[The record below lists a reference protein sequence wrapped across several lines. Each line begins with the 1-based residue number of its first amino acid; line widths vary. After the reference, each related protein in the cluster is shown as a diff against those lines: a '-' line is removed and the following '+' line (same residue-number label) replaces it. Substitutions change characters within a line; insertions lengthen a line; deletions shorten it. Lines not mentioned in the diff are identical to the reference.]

1 MKQQIA
7 DFSKQLNLEEL
18 YLYIF
23 EVWESTEEMLE
34 RLSYDELKRKIPKKE
49 KEYLESLNVVNDN
62 EKAIWLIDYWCS
74 KDYSWADSNAVFK
87 TLDYAHRSLF
97 AY

>member
-23 EVWESTEEMLE
+23 EVWESTEKMLE
-34 RLSYDELKRKIPKKE
+34 RLSYDELKRKIPKE
-49 KEYLESLNVVNDN
+49 R
-62 EKAIWLIDYWCS
+62 
-74 KDYSWADSNAVFK
+74 KD
-87 TLDYAHRSLF
+87 T
-97 AY
+97 

>member
-23 EVWESTEEMLE
+23 EVWESTEKMLE
-34 RLSYDELKRKIPKKE
+34 RLSYDELKRKIPKERKG
-49 KEYLESLNVVNDN
+49 YLESLNRQKFQFV
-62 EKAIWLIDYWCS
+62 ELRKLE
-74 KDYSWADSNAVFK
+74 FK
-87 TLDYAHRSLF
+87 EE
-97 AY
+97 

>member
-23 EVWESTEEMLE
+23 EVWESTEKMLE
-34 RLSYDELKRKIPKKE
+34 RLSYDELKRKIPKERKG
-49 KEYLESLNVVNDN
+49 YLESLNVVNDN
-62 EKAIWLIDYWCS
+62 EKQ
-74 KDYSWADSNAVFK
+74 FG
-87 TLDYAHRSLF
+87 
-97 AY
+97 

>member
-23 EVWESTEEMLE
+23 EVWESTEKMLE
-34 RLSYDELKRKIPKKE
+34 RLS
-49 KEYLESLNVVNDN
+49 
-62 EKAIWLIDYWCS
+62 
-74 KDYSWADSNAVFK
+74 
-87 TLDYAHRSLF
+87 
-97 AY
+97 

>member
-23 EVWESTEEMLE
+23 EVWESTEKMLE
-34 RLSYDELKRKIPKKE
+34 RLSYDELKRKIPKERKKRILRIVE
-49 KEYLESLNVVNDN
+49 
-62 EKAIWLIDYWCS
+62 CS
-74 KDYSWADSNAVFK
+74 K
-87 TLDYAHRSLF
+87 RQ
-97 AY
+97 